1 MKINSMINCGLLKY
15 LILILNLDFSF
26 CLINGSIK
34 YDILEYNSEIMYTL
48 NNPNITEMEFY
59 IKMNVDSILTNPN
72 CLINIRQTDPQKIIL
87 KYKFENGQETSE
99 FKEIKNWLT
108 INDGNQHVLEYEIE
122 KPKDRGYTLYM
133 NVIVSKYKLGQKVTV
148 ISTDHQFNFFLL
160 IILIVAGS
168 SVLVGLVIF
177 ATYYCVYKKG
187 VDPNEINDIIFA
199 KVGPEDY

>member
-1 MKINSMINCGLLKY
+1 MKINSLINCGLLKY

>member
-26 CLINGSIK
+26 CLINESIS
-34 YDILEYNSEIMYTL
+34 YDILEYNSEIMYAL

>member
-1 MKINSMINCGLLKY
+1 MKINSLIKHNPLKY
-15 LILILNLDFSF
+15 LILILNLGFSF
-26 CLINGSIK
+26 SLINESIN

-160 IILIVAGS
+160 IILVVAGS

>member
-1 MKINSMINCGLLKY
+1 MKINSLIKHNPLKY
-15 LILILNLDFSF
+15 LILILNLGFSF
-26 CLINGSIK
+26 SLINESIN
-34 YDILEYNSEIMYTL
+34 YDILEYNSEIIYTL

-168 SVLVGLVIF
+168 SVLVGFVIF

>member
-26 CLINGSIK
+26 CLINESIK
-34 YDILEYNSEIMYTL
+34 YDILEYNREIMYTL

-160 IILIVAGS
+160 IILVVAGS

>member
-1 MKINSMINCGLLKY
+1 MKINSLIKYNLLKY
-15 LILILNLDFSF
+15 LILILNLGFSF
-26 CLINGSIK
+26 SLINESIN

>member
-1 MKINSMINCGLLKY
+1 MKINSLIKHNLLKY

-26 CLINGSIK
+26 CLINESIK

-148 ISTDHQFNFFLL
+148 ISTDHQFNFYLL

>member
-1 MKINSMINCGLLKY
+1 MKINSLIKYNLLKY
-15 LILILNLDFSF
+15 LIFILNLGFSF
-26 CLINGSIK
+26 SLINESIN

-160 IILIVAGS
+160 IILVVAGS

>member
-26 CLINGSIK
+26 CLINESIK
-34 YDILEYNSEIMYTL
+34 YDILEYNSEIIYTL

-168 SVLVGLVIF
+168 SVLVGFVIF

>member
-26 CLINGSIK
+26 CLINESIK

>member
-1 MKINSMINCGLLKY
+1 MKINSMINYNLLKY
-15 LILILNLDFSF
+15 LILILNLGFSF
-26 CLINGSIK
+26 SLINESIN

-177 ATYYCVYKKG
+177 ATYY
-187 VDPNEINDIIFA
+187 
-199 KVGPEDY
+199 

>member
-1 MKINSMINCGLLKY
+1 MKINSLIKHNLLKY

-26 CLINGSIK
+26 CLINESIN

>member
-1 MKINSMINCGLLKY
+1 MKINSLINCGLLKY

-26 CLINGSIK
+26 CLINESIK

>member
-1 MKINSMINCGLLKY
+1 MKINSLIKYNLLKY
-15 LILILNLDFSF
+15 LILILNLGFSF
-26 CLINGSIK
+26 SLINESIN

-133 NVIVSKYKLGQKVTV
+133 NVIVSKYKLGQKVSV
-148 ISTDHQFNFFLL
+148 ISTDHQFNFYLL

>member
-26 CLINGSIK
+26 CLINESIK
-34 YDILEYNSEIMYTL
+34 YDILEYNREIMYTL

-148 ISTDHQFNFFLL
+148 ISTDHQFNFYLL

>member
-1 MKINSMINCGLLKY
+1 MKINSLIKHNLLKY

-26 CLINGSIK
+26 CLINESIN

-148 ISTDHQFNFFLL
+148 ISTDHQFNFYLL

>member
-26 CLINGSIK
+26 CLINESIK

-160 IILIVAGS
+160 IILVVAGS

>member
-26 CLINGSIK
+26 CLINESIK
-34 YDILEYNSEIMYTL
+34 YDILEYNREIMYTL

-59 IKMNVDSILTNPN
+59 SKMNVDSILTNPN

>member
-26 CLINGSIK
+26 CLINESIK
-34 YDILEYNSEIMYTL
+34 YDILEYNREIMYTL

-59 IKMNVDSILTNPN
+59 SKMNVDSILTNPN

-148 ISTDHQFNFFLL
+148 ISTDHQFNFYLL